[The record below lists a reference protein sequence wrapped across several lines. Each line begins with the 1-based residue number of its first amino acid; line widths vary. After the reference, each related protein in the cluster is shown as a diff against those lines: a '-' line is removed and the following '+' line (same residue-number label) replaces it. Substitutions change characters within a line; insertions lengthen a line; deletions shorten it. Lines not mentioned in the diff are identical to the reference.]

1 MAPCCSLRVDSS
13 SFYRLGRSTISAATR
28 TNPIINRMQRRVQVL
43 YIDGVRACLACLRTI
58 PHELGLLVQE
68 PLIDVVNFFRD
79 PKVLDMLECE
89 TIPGIFRKRGPG
101 IRSGPGG
108 PALRQS
114 KQPIPSQCGCT
125 NMRRMISAPKCGAA

>member
-13 SFYRLGRSTISAATR
+13 SFYRLGQSTISAATR

-58 PHELGLLVQE
+58 PHELSLLVQE

-79 PKVLDMLECE
+79 PKVLDTLECE
-89 TIPGIFRKRGPG
+89 TIPGILRKRGPG
-101 IRSGPGG
+101 IRSGSGG

-114 KQPIPSQCGCT
+114 KQPIPSLCGCT